1 MGRKQ
6 YRICGG
12 QRIPP
17 SIASDSA
24 GHILQRTR
32 PLCRFMD
39 EKEALHSK
47 LSAYVPAPPLGKI
60 IPDVERLVE
69 IGDASSIAPIRKLL
83 SNIGEALWDG
93 YGSEE
98 YDIQTG
104 LTATDFDISHW
115 DRMDIT
121 NRIHGLL
128 ESLIFRIA
136 ESEAGE
142 SRGGNHAPTEAPPGA
157 APVHMSDFQF
167 EIIGRRVPGGLIRRK
182 ESDRLRVWATEF
194 DDAYGSQIEDFFSK
208 GDTVS
213 YAVTAYMVR
222 EDSQEDA
229 TDSYRLVMSFD
240 DYQGND
246 LEFHKYVWSED
257 VEGKLIYN
265 SFELINGFLWAKAG
279 ESDRYW
285 FLSMR

>member
-1 MGRKQ
+1 
-6 YRICGG
+6 
-12 QRIPP
+12 
-17 SIASDSA
+17 
-24 GHILQRTR
+24 
-32 PLCRFMD
+32 MD

-115 DRMDIT
+115 DRKDIT
-121 NRIHGLL
+121 NRIYGLL

-157 APVHMSDFQF
+157 APVHMSDFLF
-167 EIIGRRVPGGLIRRK
+167 EVIGRRGGRLIRRN
-182 ESDRLRVWATEF
+182 ESDRLRAWATEF

-213 YAVTAYMVR
+213 YAVTVYMVR
-222 EDSQEDA
+222 EEDQEGGIDSD
-229 TDSYRLVMSFD
+229 RLVMSFD
-240 DYQGND
+240 SDQDGPTDQGNEM
-246 LEFHKYVWSED
+246 EFYKYALSED
-257 VEGKLIYN
+257 GKGKLIYN
-265 SFELINGFLWAKAG
+265 FFELTNGFLWTKVG
-279 ESDRYW
+279 KSDRYW